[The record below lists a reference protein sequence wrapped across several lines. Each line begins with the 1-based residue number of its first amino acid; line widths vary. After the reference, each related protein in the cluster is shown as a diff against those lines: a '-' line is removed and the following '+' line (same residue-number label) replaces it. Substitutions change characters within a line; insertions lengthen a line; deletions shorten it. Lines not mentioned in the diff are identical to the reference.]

1 MRDILSVDAPLNVK
15 YGVSFAR
22 DRLPDILKRFQS
34 SSGRCK
40 LYEHVGALLVD
51 FYQDLYTKNPIRKS
65 FLNLSYLLI
74 TKGPIKECLC
84 HPKTFKCDCCFCC
97 KFCCCAICCIAISP
111 FALYELFQYVSAPIA
126 LVLFWAAE
134 KGGKDTQYPTRADI
148 IVSYI
153 LLLGAIVLDVSS
165 TTISI
170 FSKYSQK
177 LPATWRSKK
186 QWSEGLAQYN
196 MMKRH
201 IVVQDTTGTMASIHQ
216 WIGRRLGAWGVELL
230 EVTHT
235 PITEDR
241 TPIEEFIL
249 DNLLGLGTRKKWDIA
264 SSRGR
269 QALEGWM
276 DNHRAPDSGRLR
288 KALVETTIGSDVDFP
303 TSVLIWHV
311 ATDIC
316 YYFRDN
322 DSASTNDSD
331 DMNKVKKHKQM
342 SRELSNYIMYLVFK
356 SGVMLTT
363 NSQLVHDEAHGE
375 IRRTL
380 SGQYQQGQPQVALDE
395 KAAVMKL
402 FEANK
407 KEEQQDHQSV
417 VDTENHQEA
426 ANQQILMERIEA
438 FDSSAWEQF
447 LKRIEANRKK

>member
-1 MRDILSVDAPLNVK
+1 
-15 YGVSFAR
+15 
-22 DRLPDILKRFQS
+22 
-34 SSGRCK
+34 
-40 LYEHVGALLVD
+40 
-51 FYQDLYTKNPIRKS
+51 
-65 FLNLSYLLI
+65 
-74 TKGPIKECLC
+74 
-84 HPKTFKCDCCFCC
+84 
-97 KFCCCAICCIAISP
+97 
-111 FALYELFQYVSAPIA
+111 
-126 LVLFWAAE
+126 
-134 KGGKDTQYPTRADI
+134 
-148 IVSYI
+148 
-153 LLLGAIVLDVSS
+153 
-165 TTISI
+165 
-170 FSKYSQK
+170 
-177 LPATWRSKK
+177 
-186 QWSEGLAQYN
+186 
-196 MMKRH
+196 
-201 IVVQDTTGTMASIHQ
+201 
-216 WIGRRLGAWGVELL
+216 
-230 EVTHT
+230 
-235 PITEDR
+235 
-241 TPIEEFIL
+241 
-249 DNLLGLGTRKKWDIA
+249 
-264 SSRGR
+264 
-269 QALEGWM
+269 M